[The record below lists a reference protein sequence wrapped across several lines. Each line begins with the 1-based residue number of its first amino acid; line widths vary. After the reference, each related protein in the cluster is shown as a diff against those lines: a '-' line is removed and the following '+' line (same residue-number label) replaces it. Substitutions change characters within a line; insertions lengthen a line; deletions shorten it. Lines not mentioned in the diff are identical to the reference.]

1 MDNLPLGRRDTD
13 ALQSELQA
21 LKRERDALAE
31 RVRELEE
38 QWTPPSRP
46 DAEPEAEWFE
56 GAFRIEQSRAKRQ
69 RLALSLAMIE
79 LDDVQDLRDR
89 LGHAAGEVV
98 FAHLGAQ
105 LAASLRPTD
114 VVCRIDG
121 LSYGVL
127 LTATNLEQ
135 ALAAVTRLQRE
146 ISKHPFVTAHAQ
158 TRLSFSAGIVQWRND
173 EVLGD
178 LLTRAS
184 RALGLA
190 KKAGTGKAV
199 VG

>member
-1 MDNLPLGRRDTD
+1 MDNLPLGRRETD
-13 ALQSELQA
+13 ALKLELEA
-21 LKRERDALAE
+21 LRRERDALAE

-38 QWTPPSRP
+38 QWTAPSRP
-46 DAEPEAEWFE
+46 AGEPEAEWFE

-69 RLALSLAMIE
+69 RLALSLAMVE
-79 LDDVQDLRDR
+79 LDDVQELRDR

-121 LSYGVL
+121 LAYGVL

-135 ALAAVTRLQRE
+135 ALAAVSRLQRE
-146 ISKHPFVTAHAQ
+146 IGKNPFVTAHAQ
-158 TRLSFSAGIVQWRND
+158 TKLSFSAGIVQWRND
-173 EVLGD
+173 EALGD
-178 LLTRAS
+178 LLSRAS

>member
-1 MDNLPLGRRDTD
+1 MDDLPRRRPDSE
-13 ALQSELQA
+13 ALQSELEA

-31 RVRELEE
+31 RVRELEQ
-38 QWTPPSRP
+38 QWPTPSRP
-46 DAEPEAEWFE
+46 AVEPDAEWFE
-56 GAFRIEQSRAKRQ
+56 GAFRVEQSRAKRQ
-69 RLALSLAMIE
+69 RLALSLAMVE
-79 LDDVQDLRDR
+79 LDEVQELRDR

-121 LSYGVL
+121 LAYGVL
-127 LTATNLEQ
+127 LSATNLEQ

-146 ISKHPFVTAHAQ
+146 ICKQPFVTAHAQ
-158 TRLSFSAGIVQWRND
+158 TRLSFSAGIVQWREN
-173 EVLGD
+173 ESLGD
-178 LLTRAS
+178 LLSRAS